1 MTEQDLA
8 QRQRQFIAHL
18 HQQAENLDSNTEY
31 LARQA
36 RQRLAQLRRGVGKTY
51 PAPAAYDLVLQH
63 DPPPSQEE
71 TWLLIAGLFALHPVD
86 GRGGTP
92 TLGTALGQLQL
103 RDVASTEARLRQL
116 VTGNDDSLPHYL
128 RQAVQLLSAHD
139 IGLDYRRLLTDLCL
153 LQQRS
158 LDHQTHQVRL
168 RWMRDYYRVVHA
180 ANRTTSEKGNTA

>member
-18 HQQAENLDSNTEY
+18 YQQAENLDSNTEY

-36 RQRLAQLRRGVGKTY
+36 RQCLAQLRRGVGKTY

-71 TWLLIAGLFALHPVD
+71 MWLLIAGLFALHPVD
-86 GRGGTP
+86 GRGDTP
-92 TLGTALGQLQL
+92 TLGAALGQLHG
-103 RDVASTEARLRQL
+103 VGSTEARLRQL
-116 VTGNDDSLPHYL
+116 VTVNDDGLPHYL
-128 RQAVQLLSAHD
+128 RQAVQLLSVHN

-153 LQQRS
+153 LQHRRA
-158 LDHQTHQVRL
+158 DEQTHQVRL